1 MSGRNKTV
9 PETST
14 TLLRNLAR
22 DSRHARWGEFV
33 ARYRPM
39 MEAYMR
45 EHFPAVDA
53 DEAIQQTFVTLIK
66 MLPVYHYSPEET
78 GHFRNYLTGI
88 LRHKSLRLIKQAEN
102 DAGRLKRFASG
113 LHGEPDPA
121 ADSESEW
128 RKSLMET
135 ALRQI
140 LSDTSVSQRTRIV
153 FARVAVNGEDPAEVA
168 SSLGIGRNAVD
179 QIKFRMM
186 ERLKEYVAALEKA
199 DGC

>member
-45 EHFPAVDA
+45 ERFPAVDA

-113 LHGEPDPA
+113 LHGESDPA